1 MDNKYKKSVSYS
13 VVRIIANVINFNWN
27 IPFQYDQPSKGQG
40 TGFFIDCHYI
50 LTCGHVVSNSKNI
63 YFEIPSKNSGKY
75 ECELVSI
82 CPYFD
87 IALLKTKDYKSDYYV
102 KLGDSDKLKIGLKV
116 DVVGYPVG
124 FSGSNN
130 IANNLKITTGIL
142 SGMQKKYIQ
151 TDSPINPGNSGGPL
165 FCDGVVVGIN
175 GSKLVGDDLE
185 NIGFSI
191 PINNY
196 KIIKDDLLKNS
207 IVYRPNL
214 LITYNNTDTE
224 LIKNLTNNKIKN
236 GILISQ
242 ILDKSIFKKCGIK
255 KDCILTA
262 IGGYQLDNYGLTNKK
277 WLDTNMNI
285 DIILSKF
292 KNNSNI
298 QVEYYEKKVLKK
310 LKINLEP
317 FIPPIRDIFPTLE
330 EVKYFVV
337 GGMVFMN
344 LTTNHINKDNVK
356 VLCNFVS
363 KDNDY
368 YKPKLILSYVFPNTK
383 ANILNNLK
391 NSDIITK
398 VNGYPVNNIEG
409 FTKNIMKPII
419 INRIPYIKIE
429 NKEEKVFLMSV
440 SDVIQQDMVFSEIY
454 KYDLNK
460 FHTQFRNK

>member
-40 TGFFIDCHYI
+40 TGFFIDSRHI
-50 LTCGHVVSNSKNI
+50 LTCEHVVSNSKNI
-63 YFEIPSKNSGKY
+63 YIEIPSKNSGKY

-102 KLGDSDKLKIGLKV
+102 KLGNSDKLKIGSKV
-116 DVVGYPVG
+116 DVIGYPVG

-130 IANNLKITTGIL
+130 IANNLKITTGII
-142 SGMQKKYIQ
+142 SGMQKKCIQ

-165 FCDGVVVGIN
+165 FCNGVVVGIN

-196 KIIKDDLLKNS
+196 KIIKEDLMKNS

-214 LITYNNTDTE
+214 LITYNNTDSE
-224 LIKNLTNNKIKN
+224 LVKNLTNNKISN

-242 ILDKSIFKKCGIK
+242 ILDKSVLKKSGIK

-262 IGGYQLDNYGLTNKK
+262 INGYQLDNYGLTNKK

-292 KNNSNI
+292 KNNSI
-298 QVEYYEKKVLKK
+298 IPVEYYEKNVLKK
-310 LKINLEP
+310 IKIKLEP
-317 FIPPIRDIFPTLE
+317 FIAPIRDIFPTLE
-330 EVKYFVV
+330 EVKYFVI

-344 LTTNHINKDNVK
+344 LARNHLDPENLKI
-356 VLCNFVS
+356 LCNFLS
-363 KDNDY
+363 KGNDY
-368 YKPKLILSYVFPNTK
+368 YNSKLILSYVFPNTK

-398 VNGYPVNNIEG
+398 VNDHVVNNIDG
-409 FTKNIMKPII
+409 FIKNIMKPII
-419 INRIPYIKIE
+419 INNVSYIKIE

-440 SDVIQQDMVFSEIY
+440 SDVIQQDMIFSEIY
-454 KYDLNK
+454 NYDLNK
-460 FHTQFRNK
+460 FHKQFKGT